1 MGRQEQWD
9 KIEQAY
15 LEMKEQELDQV
26 DMSEL
31 WSRID
36 EKLEQNQER
45 EVLEKKKGY
54 RGIGRKTAVFGM
66 LAAAVLVVAVSVTVM
81 QTSGLFEENGKTNTN
96 SWEQMSDADTDSFDD
111 ADTNEDTAKEFA
123 MKKQSTSE
131 SNTSVVNKDAY
142 DESDEGQLAKEEVE
156 KGKSKKGR
164 EVESSEISEDNLKN
178 ADSLLSIEKEDG
190 FYEFSVNVEKYHL
203 QLVEISVNKKEDV
216 LVLAYSDFSSSVQEK
231 LQDEIEDIS
240 AYDFY
245 VDSEG
250 VLYMEKENRY
260 YQIYLEEK
268 GDGFDGK

>member
-111 ADTNEDTAKEFA
+111 ADTNEDTTKEFA